1 MSEHS
6 KLPWFV
12 SHHTDNGDVVVRG
25 PDKDGGIWDPIIT
38 NCTINNANASPETIK
53 ANAEY
58 IVRAC
63 NAHEKLLAA
72 CMVFITCPETRQLL
86 LDNDPMA
93 LRQAEAAI
101 ETTKATTYLF
111 GDAP

>member
-72 CMVFITCPETRQLL
+72 CEEYIKAVDGIVSG
-86 LDNDPMA
+86 MA
-93 LRQAEAAI
+93 DRKALATLHIRAA
-101 ETTKATTYLF
+101 L
-111 GDAP
+111 APKGGG